1 VVELVVTVG
10 YYMLIGR
17 LLETT
22 AVDLDPPAGT
32 QVVDAIR

>member
-1 VVELVVTVG
+1 MVA
-10 YYMLIGR
+10 R

-32 QVVDAIR
+32 RVVDAIR